1 MRKKALCFFTFVLYV
16 LAACTVLSY
25 WIEET
30 MMTRV
35 ELGPVN
41 TKAAHTFVL
50 RELPERA
57 LFRDERGLHLY
68 EVYDG
73 TGWESGKRIREVSGW
88 TTQGDGTVYVPGY
101 PDTAYVFSA
110 TRQPR
115 AGEKVSLLES
125 QERGDDTYLLIFGGE
140 LPKDAQLPLEAVGFE
155 ARGNAALMEMR
166 SFPIPFMEQRAKTA
180 SELTGFAERIF
191 SLGDTE
197 QFLNQLPRIAG
208 GAAVLL
214 AGLVFLIAAWRM
226 SKAGLLRCVNGALA
240 ALCLCLLPGTLS
252 KILLPGSLLP
262 EENVFALSHYRTA
275 LDTVFNGLAAF
286 PDAFQALA
294 QVRDTAFS
302 ASRRVLLLG
311 AGVTAGI
318 LLLEYGLQWAQKRRK
333 RPSK

>member
-1 MRKKALCFFTFVLYV
+1 MKRKALCFFTFVLYV
-16 LAACTVLSY
+16 LAACTVLSH

-88 TTQGDGTVYVPGY
+88 SLTGECVSVSGF
-101 PDTAYVFSA
+101 PDTPYVFSA

-166 SFPIPFMEQRAKTA
+166 SFPVPFMEQRAKTA

-208 GAAVLL
+208 GAVVLL

-226 SKAGLLRCVNGALA
+226 PKAGLLRCVNGALA
-240 ALCLCLLPGTLS
+240 ALCLCLLPG
-252 KILLPGSLLP
+252 SLLP
-262 EENVFALSHYRTA
+262 EENIFALSHYRTA

-294 QVRDTAFS
+294 QARDTAFS
-302 ASRRVLLLG
+302 ASGRVLLLG

-318 LLLEYGLQWAQKRRK
+318 LLLECGLQWAKKCRK
-333 RPSK
+333 RPLK

>member
-1 MRKKALCFFTFVLYV
+1 MKKQALCFGSLILYI
-16 LAACTVLSY
+16 LIACTIVSA
-25 WIEET
+25 WIEAT
-30 MMTRV
+30 MMTQV
-35 ELGPVN
+35 EQGPVN
-41 TKAAHTFVL
+41 TKAAHEAVT
-50 RELPERA
+50 RELPLRS
-57 LFRDERGLHLY
+57 LFADQEGLHLY
-68 EVYDG
+68 EIYDG

-88 TTQGDGTVYVPGY
+88 SLTGECVSISGF

-155 ARGNAALMEMR
+155 AKGNAALMEMR
-166 SFPIPFMEQRAKTA
+166 SFPVPFMEQRAKTA
-180 SELTGFAERIF
+180 SELTVFAERIF

-226 SKAGLLRCVNGALA
+226 PKAGLLRCMNGALA

-262 EENVFALSHYRTA
+262 EENIFALSHYRTA
-275 LDTVFNGLAAF
+275 LDAVFNGLAAF

-302 ASRRVLLLG
+302 ASGRVLLLS
-311 AGVTAGI
+311 AGIVAGI
-318 LLLEYGLQWAQKRRK
+318 LLLECGLQWAQKCRK